1 MPELLDFDKDLVHLE
16 AASKVLSV
24 NNIFINLVDDICTT
38 DDLMSLL
45 MGLPTLCPIDSTKS
59 IGRGNASCE

>member
-16 AASKVLSV
+16 AASKVFSV
-24 NNIFINLVDDICTT
+24 NNIFINLINDRCTT
-38 DDLMSLL
+38 HALMNLL
-45 MGLPTLCPIDSTKS
+45 MGLPTLCPTDSTKS